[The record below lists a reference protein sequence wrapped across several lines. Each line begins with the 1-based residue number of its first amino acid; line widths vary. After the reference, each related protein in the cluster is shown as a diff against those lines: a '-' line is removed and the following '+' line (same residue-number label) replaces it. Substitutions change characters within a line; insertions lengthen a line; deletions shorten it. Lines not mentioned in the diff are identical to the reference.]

1 MDLEYEYSI
10 IPVIYAFGFKHL
22 TSKFRS
28 GDKHL
33 THFLMK
39 IVLKHLRLIYIY
51 SWDSKRTVYMGER
64 ERERESTCTLR
75 YINRTIVFM
84 KFLIVE
90 KIFSPKQKII
100 YSQ

>member
-51 SWDSKRTVYMGER
+51 IHGIVSVHVRTLQY
-64 ERERESTCTLR
+64 T
-75 YINRTIVFM
+75 YINNINSGV
-84 KFLIVE
+84 LGLL
-90 KIFSPKQKII
+90 
-100 YSQ
+100 YL